1 MEERESV
8 ILVVDDAEINIDIL
22 MGALG
27 DMYDVSV
34 AMDGE
39 TALETARD
47 ILPDLILLDIMM
59 PGMDGYE
66 VCRHLKEDPATR
78 GIPVIFLTAL
88 TEVEDK
94 AKGFEAGAADYITKP
109 FDVEEVDA
117 KVRAILSRRHDA
129 ESTGRPQAG

>member
-47 ILPDLILLDIMM
+47 IKPDLILLDIMM

-66 VCRHLKEDPATR
+66 VCRRLKEDPATR
-78 GIPVIFLTAL
+78 GIPVVFLTAL

-94 AKGFEAGAADYITKP
+94 AKGFDAGAADYITKP
-109 FDVEEVDA
+109 FDVAEVDA
-117 KVRAILSRRHDA
+117 KVRAILSQKHDA
-129 ESTGRPQAG
+129 ESIGRPQAG

>member
-1 MEERESV
+1 MEERERV

-22 MGALG
+22 MGALE

-66 VCRHLKEDPATR
+66 VCRRLKEDPATR
-78 GIPVIFLTAL
+78 NIPVVFLTAL
-88 TEVEDK
+88 TEVGDK
-94 AKGFEAGAADYITKP
+94 AKGFDAGAADYITKP
-109 FDVEEVDA
+109 FDVAEVDA

-129 ESTGRPQAG
+129 ESIGRPQAE

>member
-47 ILPDLILLDIMM
+47 IKPDLILLDIMM

-66 VCRHLKEDPATR
+66 VCRRLKEDPATR

-109 FDVEEVDA
+109 FDVAEVDA

-129 ESTGRPQAG
+129 ESIGRPQAE